1 MEEITRRSVLI
12 EALKNQEAQLSRCS
26 VEGKKLIPLPG
37 MKDIFREQ
45 YEKCRIL
52 REMIHALESEPVRRV
67 MADWQ
72 KDMMNGQ
79 QVDITMLDRVPPVK
93 GQEDQTRM
101 VF

>member
-12 EALKNQEAQLSRCS
+12 EALENQEAQLSRCS

-37 MKDIFREQ
+37 MKDIFRAQ
-45 YEKCRIL
+45 LEKCRIL

-79 QVDITMLDRVPPVK
+79 QVDITMLDRVPHGVK
-93 GQEDQTRM
+93 
-101 VF
+101 